1 MKYDMSLKCR
11 LKAIVILVFMSF
23 YDYMK
28 YDMWLRCR
36 LTVIVV
42 FVYMKYDT
50 SLIKLNV
57 NIL

>member
-1 MKYDMSLKCR
+1 
-11 LKAIVILVFMSF
+11 MSF
-23 YDYMK
+23 ESDCHISVYVVYDYMK